1 MGHYFVV
8 RPRDRATKT
17 RRTDRERT
25 LDSLNFRP
33 LKWTPTTTDEL
44 RDAFGNFRGV
54 RRRIDLWTQTQ
65 LVNAQIQSGD
75 QRQIL
80 VFDVIRDDDELD
92 ATGTESTFVWIVDQG
107 CQFEPVH
114 VMGFGQLP
122 LFALLRPL
130 AVRLFNYSF
139 PHPSLEYSCCIFNER
154 GRFERRPFGANLVS
168 CLENLKPDTQW
179 PFRSNLGFDFVLN
192 GAQFLMWRDQLV
204 LSEDMVDFVRTA
216 EAVHAAAK
224 SDTPCE

>member
-1 MGHYFVV
+1 MSNPHSISISIDFSRALLQLAWQPDVPQPAREGASPWVLLIPVLILVGGFVLVCVLGHYFVV

-54 RRRIDLWTQTQ
+54 RRRIDLWKQTQ

-75 QRQIL
+75 QRRIL

-92 ATGTESTFVWIVDQG
+92 ATGTESTFVWIVD
-107 CQFEPVH
+107 PR
-114 VMGFGQLP
+114 LP
-122 LFALLRPL
+122 
-130 AVRLFNYSF
+130 
-139 PHPSLEYSCCIFNER
+139 I
-154 GRFERRPFGANLVS
+154 
-168 CLENLKPDTQW
+168 
-179 PFRSNLGFDFVLN
+179 
-192 GAQFLMWRDQLV
+192 
-204 LSEDMVDFVRTA
+204 
-216 EAVHAAAK
+216 
-224 SDTPCE
+224 